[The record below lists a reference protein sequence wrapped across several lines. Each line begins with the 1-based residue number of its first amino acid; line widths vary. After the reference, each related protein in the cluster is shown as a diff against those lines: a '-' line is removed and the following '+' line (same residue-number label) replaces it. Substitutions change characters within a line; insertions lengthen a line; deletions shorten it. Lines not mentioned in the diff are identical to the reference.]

1 MVTGHDDA
9 DRLFA
14 LRLMTAL
21 ERASE
26 EEFISSWLISRSI
39 TLLFFELFMRKLGEE
54 KEKLKTRGGESVP
67 EQTSIRTAKRV
78 ITTNARE

>member
-1 MVTGHDDA
+1 MVTGHEDA

-14 LRLMTAL
+14 LRLMTSL

-39 TLLFFELFMRKLGEE
+39 TLLFFEFFMRKLGRE
-54 KEKLKTRGGESVP
+54 KEKIEDTRGGESVP
-67 EQTSIRTAKRV
+67 
-78 ITTNARE
+78 

>member
-1 MVTGHDDA
+1 
-9 DRLFA
+9 
-14 LRLMTAL
+14 MTAL

-54 KEKLKTRGGESVP
+54 KEKLKRHSRRRERP
-67 EQTSIRTAKRV
+67 RANYH
-78 ITTNARE
+78 TNSEASNYN

>member
-1 MVTGHDDA
+1 
-9 DRLFA
+9 
-14 LRLMTAL
+14 MTAL

-54 KEKLKTRGGESVP
+54 KEKLRTLAAARASPSKLP
-67 EQTSIRTAKRV
+67 YEQRS
-78 ITTNARE
+78 E